1 MWAFDCGYIAPAK
14 WGSDVSL
21 YSFLNSG
28 PIVAFAALFM
38 LMNPDYLTHFVGQRY
53 CDGIQGHNIAP
64 INRGNP
70 GKRGFLS
77 KCCGNAPDID
87 KNH

>member
-38 LMNPDYLTHFVGQRY
+38 LMNPDILLDRDIVTV
-53 CDGIQGHNIAP
+53 
-64 INRGNP
+64 
-70 GKRGFLS
+70 S
-77 KCCGNAPDID
+77 CCLFFKSRQFPRLNLRQPL
-87 KNH
+87 